1 MAHLKRS
8 TRCKASSRVML
19 NVLRERKVYF
29 RKRREKP
36 ILTAEDVKARF
47 AFAKKYRHKPTKFWT
62 QMFAIGEHFKAYL
75 NGNMRELAAMHA
87 TYAAYRSPGE
97 GLHGAYVK
105 AKKGM

>member
-1 MAHLKRS
+1 
-8 TRCKASSRVML
+8 ML
-19 NVLRERKVYF
+19 NALRRRKVYI

-47 AFAKKYRHKPTKFWT
+47 AFDTKFCHKPTMFWT
-62 QMFAIGEHFKAYL
+62 QMFAIEGEHFKAYL
-75 NGNMRELAAMHA
+75 NSSTRELAAMHA
-87 TYAAYRSPGE
+87 TYGAHRSPGE